1 MSVAVVVTTHNHAHF
16 LGEAIDSVLA
26 QTVAPSEIIVVDDG
40 STDQPEKAVERYP
53 SVRLISQEQQGLAAA
68 RNTGWRATSSPFTT
82 FLDADDR
89 LRATALA
96 TGLEQLERHPYAAF
110 SYAAYANF
118 YWPSGEIK
126 TASFRQVPHDA
137 FAAFLRINP
146 VGMHATVLYRRHCL
160 EAVGGFARQ
169 LRACEDYD
177 LYLRLAMHFPV
188 ACSPEVIADYRQHD
202 SNMSGD
208 HAMMLRSA
216 LTVMGRME
224 VEASARGLA
233 AVHQAGVDEW
243 KQWYVGNWGRRLA
256 KQGINRELLQQGSSL
271 LLTAPKQMLLYFAR
285 KVARRARRR

>member
-26 QTVAPSEIIVVDDG
+26 QTVPPAEIIVVDDG
-40 STDQPEKAVERYP
+40 STDEPEKVIECYP
-53 SVRLISQEQQGLAAA
+53 SVRLISQEQQGLAGA
-68 RNTGWRATSSPFTT
+68 RNTGWRASSSPFTA

-89 LRATALA
+89 LRPTALA
-96 TGLEQLERHPYAAF
+96 TGLEQLERHRDAAF

-126 TASFRQVPHDA
+126 AASFRPVPNEA
-137 FAAFLRINP
+137 FAEFLRINP
-146 VGMHATVLYRRHCL
+146 IGMHATVLYRRHCL
-160 EAVGGFARQ
+160 EAVGGFAPE

-177 LYLRLAMHFPV
+177 VYLRLAMRFPV

-216 LTVMGRME
+216 LTVMRRAKP
-224 VEASARGLA
+224 EASARGLGA
-233 AVHQAGVDEW
+233 IHQAGVDEW

-256 KQGINRELLQQGSSL
+256 KQGINRESLRQGTSL
-271 LLTAPKQMLLYFAR
+271 LLIAPNQMLLHFAR
-285 KVARRARRR
+285 KAARRARGQ